1 MYAFTVPPLMRSLTA
16 LGSILDKAEGH
27 FQEQGWDSSVMIGYR
42 LYPDMLPFARQIQLT
57 CDFAARM
64 TARLS
69 GHEPRSFPDV
79 ETTLPELVTRVHT
92 AKAYIAGFKPEEFE
106 GAETRQIMLKLRGGE
121 RSFSGLD
128 YGMSYALPQFY
139 FHMATAYNILRHNG
153 VPLGKADFM
162 GA

>member
-1 MYAFTVPPLMRSLTA
+1 MYAYTVPPLTRSLTA

-42 LYPDMLPFARQIQLT
+42 LYPDMLPFARQVQLT

-64 TARLS
+64 AARLC
-69 GHEPRSFPDV
+69 GHEPQSFPDV
-79 ETTLPELVTRVHT
+79 ENTLSELITRVQT
-92 AKAYIAGFKPEEFE
+92 AKAYIAGFKPEAFE
-106 GAETRQIMLKLRGGE
+106 GAETRQIVIKLRGGE

-128 YGMSYALPQFY
+128 YAMSFALPQFY
-139 FHMATAYNILRHNG
+139 FHMATAYDILRHNG